1 MYKSEKN
8 IFMNDIKQLYRSKTD
23 RYIAG
28 VCGGLSQYLNTD
40 VVIIRL
46 LFFVALILG
55 GGGLL
60 AYIVLWIVIPEES
73 LNQYKMESNQ
83 YTVDPDGDQ
92 NQSTGFSQSEKNSTK
107 EKDVNHSDQE
117 NKHMRKRQRD
127 NLTGGIILISIG
139 VLFLID
145 NLVPGINFGDL
156 WPIFLI
162 IAGVIILVNNVK
174 HSKNG

>member
-1 MYKSEKN
+1 
-8 IFMNDIKQLYRSKTD
+8 MNTTKRLYRSTQD

-40 VVIIRL
+40 VVIIRI

-60 AYIVLWIVIPEES
+60 AYIVLWIVIPEEP
-73 LNQYKMESNQ
+73 LNQHNMESNQ
-83 YTVDPDGDQ
+83 YAANPDDDQ
-92 NQSTGFSQSEKNSTK
+92 SQS
-107 EKDVNHSDQE
+107 SDFSDRNAEPNDEDEMKQSMRE
-117 NKHMRKRQRD
+117 TKHMRRRQRD

-139 VLFLID
+139 ILFLID
-145 NLVPGINFGDL
+145 NLVPGINFSDL

-174 HSKNG
+174 HSKNE